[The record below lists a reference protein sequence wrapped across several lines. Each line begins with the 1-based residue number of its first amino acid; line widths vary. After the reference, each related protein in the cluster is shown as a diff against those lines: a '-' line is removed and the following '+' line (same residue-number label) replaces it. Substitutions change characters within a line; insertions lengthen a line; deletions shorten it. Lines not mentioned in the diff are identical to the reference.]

1 MRGLTFTSSAGV
13 GGDLSPCDGVC
24 RLRCSEA
31 ADSPLLSY
39 SERMPNASD
48 DLLKFR
54 DQFPILST
62 STYLVSNSL
71 GAMPADVRDRLAEY
85 GNQWATR
92 GVRAWADGW
101 WELPITMG
109 NRIAPLIGA
118 AAGEVVMM
126 PTVTQAMSS
135 VLSAID
141 FPADRNEIVMT
152 SLDFPSVRYAY
163 DALAPKFGARVSV
176 VASDD
181 GLGIETG
188 RMLAAITE
196 RTRLVAISHVLFRS
210 AFIMDAAAICKR
222 AREVGALVAL
232 DAYHSVGVM
241 PVDVKALGVDF
252 FAGGVL
258 KWLCGGPGGS
268 FLYASP
274 EMTARFAPALT
285 GWQAHEHPFAFA
297 DEMKYAASGWRWLGG
312 TPAVPALFAGLE
324 GPRLVL
330 EAGMDNIRAKSQRQ
344 TSWLIEEADKR
355 GWRVVAPRNAAQR
368 GGTVAFDTPH
378 AAEVAKA
385 LLQRDIVIDFRP
397 GAGIRVAPH
406 FYTTD
411 AELATCVHAIDEIL
425 ETGAW
430 TAFVGQKATV
440 T

>member
-1 MRGLTFTSSAGV
+1 MTYTSSAGAP
-13 GGDLSPCDGVC
+13 GDLSKGDSVC
-24 RLRCSEA
+24 QKDVAGA
-31 ADSPLLSY
+31 ADGARVGY
-39 SERMPNASD
+39 SHRMPNASD
-48 DLLKFR
+48 ALLRYR

-71 GAMPADVRDRLAEY
+71 GAMPAGVREKLGEY
-85 GNQWATR
+85 ANQWATR

-101 WELPITMG
+101 WELPVTMG

-118 AAGEVVMM
+118 ALGEVVMM
-126 PTVTQAMSS
+126 PTVTGAMSS
-135 VLSAID
+135 ILSAID

-163 DALAPKFGARVSV
+163 DALAPKLGARVTV
-176 VASDD
+176 VPSDD
-181 GLGIETG
+181 GLGIETE
-188 RMLAAITE
+188 RVLATITE
-196 RTRLVAISHVLFRS
+196 RTRLVAISHVLFKS

-222 AREVGALVAL
+222 AHDVGALVAL

-252 FAGGVL
+252 LAGGVL
-258 KWLCGGPGGS
+258 KWLCGGPGGC

-274 EMTARFAPALT
+274 EMTHRFAPALT
-285 GWQAHEHPFAFA
+285 GWHAPEHPFAFA
-297 DEMKYAASGWRWLGG
+297 DQMKYAAGGWRWLGG
-312 TPAVPALFAGLE
+312 TPTVPALFAGLE
-324 GPRLVL
+324 GPRIVL

-344 TSWLIEEADKR
+344 TSWLVDEADQR
-355 GWRVVAPRNAAQR
+355 GWRVVAPRVSTQR

-385 LLQRDIVIDFRP
+385 LLARDIVIDFRP

-411 AELATCVHAIDEIL
+411 AELETCVHAIDEIL

-430 TAFVGQKATV
+430 AAFVGQKTTV